1 MDYDEYSYTYKIN
14 FFNSIFFLL
23 IEAFLLPP
31 FLSSSSPLIL
41 ERYLSLDRMRVQST
55 LVLFYPSLD
64 DWYLDTTAL
73 DFAVGTLSYLGAIA
87 FTCTSFFYMADTN
100 LNALTLHCAS
110 ALLSIRGTSLNCT
123 L

>member
-55 LVLFYPSLD
+55 LVPDS
-64 DWYLDTTAL
+64 T
-73 DFAVGTLSYLGAIA
+73 
-87 FTCTSFFYMADTN
+87 
-100 LNALTLHCAS
+100 
-110 ALLSIRGTSLNCT
+110 
-123 L
+123 